1 MISFR
6 YIRRGGNAA
15 ASSQTERS
23 GQDHT
28 LASHSKED
36 VDFLCDTVIRMDK
49 GKIIERS
56 NR

>member
-23 GQDHT
+23 WQDHT

-56 NR
+56 NQ